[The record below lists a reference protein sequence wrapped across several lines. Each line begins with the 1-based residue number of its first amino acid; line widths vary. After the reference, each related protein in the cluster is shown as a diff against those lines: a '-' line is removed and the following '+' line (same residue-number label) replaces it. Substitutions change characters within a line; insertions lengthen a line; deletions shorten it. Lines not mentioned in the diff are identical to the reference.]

1 MEMEAKYGAYNP
13 ELIQVFVK
21 KGHWHHEQ
29 VDYLAAAETYRSALH
44 ISKVNKGLHNFAQI
58 ELAELL
64 SHALIA
70 LEDWQSLDDN
80 LQYLL

>member
-13 ELIQVFVK
+13 ESIQVF
-21 KGHWHHEQ
+21 ES
-29 VDYLAAAETYRSALH
+29 YRSGLH
-44 ISKVNKGLHNFAQI
+44 ISKVNKGQHNFAQI

-70 LEDWQSLDDN
+70 LEDW
-80 LQYLL
+80 